1 MEGLSALLALRVV
14 LVGVERL
21 LLRRLGDAASPGAC
35 SAVFFGIGALVL
47 LPFALRGAPLAPLTL
62 RVAVASG
69 FVYAAAYWLYVAALA
84 GGELSRTAPLGSLSS
99 VFVVLFAWWVHGES
113 LSLPKAAGAAL
124 IAAGSAA
131 LQSRPAAGGRGLAPV
146 AALQMGGY
154 ALLTALTRM
163 LDKAGTGGA
172 ASDPARYAFVVF
184 ATVAVCQL
192 VLLAGTGRL
201 AQVSRLLGAHPAV
214 SLGAGLCNGLS
225 FLALAVL
232 LTRLPVS
239 VAEPV
244 TALSLLVTAVL
255 AALVYREPL
264 AARWLPTVAVVVGSF
279 LIMVRG
285 SGPHG

>member
-1 MEGLSALLALRVV
+1 MEGLSALLALRVA

-21 LLRRLGDAASPGAC
+21 LLRRLGDAAGPAAC

-47 LPFALRGAPLAPLTL
+47 LPFALRTTPLASATA

-69 FVYAAAYWLYVAALA
+69 LVFAVAYWLYVAALA
-84 GGELSRTAPLGSLSS
+84 HGELSRTAPLGSLSS
-99 VFVVLFAWWVHGES
+99 VFVVVFAWWIHGEA
-113 LSLPKAAGAAL
+113 LSVPKVVGVIL
-124 IAAGSAA
+124 IAVGSAA
-131 LQSRPAAGGRGLAPV
+131 LQAESRTGGRRVARW
-146 AALQMGGY
+146 AALAMVGY

-163 LDKAGTGGA
+163 LDKTGAGGG

-184 ATVAVCQL
+184 TTVAVCQL
-192 VLLAGTGRL
+192 GLLAATGRL
-201 AQVSRLLGAHPAV
+201 SQVVWLLRTHPAA

-225 FLALAVL
+225 FLSLAVL

-255 AALVYREPL
+255 AAVVYREPL
-264 AARWLPTVAVVVGSF
+264 AARWLPTLVVVVGSF
-279 LIMVRG
+279 LVMVRG
-285 SGPHG
+285 